1 MGEGENAARGRAL
14 SAIRMALEAG
24 HGRPYDD
31 LFDAYGELVEEH
43 YRDTADD
50 PERRAAL
57 TAVTLSTC
65 AKAAALLVARLA
77 QATGETE
84 DEILDGLRVVLVPGS

>member
-1 MGEGENAARGRAL
+1 MDAELDARARAL

-31 LFDAYGELVEEH
+31 LFEAYAALVEEH

-50 PERRAAL
+50 PQRRTAL
-57 TAVTLSTC
+57 HALTLSTC
-65 AKAAALLVARLA
+65 AKAGALLIA
-77 QATGETE
+77 QLSRSTGESE
-84 DEILDGLRVVLVPGS
+84 DDILDGLRVALVREG